1 MENDK
6 NESERYYETGA
17 GILHTIS
24 YFCLEWSKSELDS
37 IFGDTEKG
45 AEYYWNLF
53 TKVRLTFPARG
64 EDMLAF
70 IYELE
75 EDEKTHLFK
84 KLFRSDVKF

>member
-1 MENDK
+1 MEN
-6 NESERYYETGA
+6 EEQRYYETGA

-24 YFCLEWSKSELDS
+24 SFCLEWSKDELDG

-45 AEYYWNLF
+45 ADYYWNLL
-53 TKVRLTFPARG
+53 TKVRLTFPGKG

-75 EDEKTHLFK
+75 DEEKTHMFK
-84 KLFRSDVKF
+84 KFFNRDVRF